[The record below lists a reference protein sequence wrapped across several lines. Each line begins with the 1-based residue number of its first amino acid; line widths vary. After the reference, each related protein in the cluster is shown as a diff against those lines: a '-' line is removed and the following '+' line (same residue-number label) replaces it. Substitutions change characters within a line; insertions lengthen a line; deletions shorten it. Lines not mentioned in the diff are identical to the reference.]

1 MMQRMVIRLR
11 SENLDDIHS
20 DLGVKIHGY
29 IMSIIDSDYENYI
42 QKHSILFN

>member
-20 DLGVKIHGY
+20 DLGVKISWIY
-29 IMSIIDSDYENYI
+29 NVDY
-42 QKHSILFN
+42 